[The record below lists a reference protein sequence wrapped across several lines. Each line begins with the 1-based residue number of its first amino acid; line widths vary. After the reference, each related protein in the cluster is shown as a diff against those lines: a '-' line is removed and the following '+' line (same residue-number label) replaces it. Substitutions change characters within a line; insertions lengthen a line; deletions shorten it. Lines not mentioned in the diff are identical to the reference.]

1 MIGMDF
7 GAFFTLCVISLIGAV
22 VVHYGFHYRFLGGID
37 GFLAKWVVGWLGAWL
52 AAPVIGYWFHG
63 LSINGQY
70 LLPAFL
76 GRTSALFGTPYLSIL
91 VTTGLMILGI
101 TVLPIELL
109 VKAASTMLLVRSRT
123 IARSCSWIRT
133 TRALATPWKG
143 C

>member
-76 GRTSALFGTPYLSIL
+76 GSVTAAFMATAICKVMVKVRMAEHAETTVTPGL
-91 VTTGLMILGI
+91 TATETGHE
-101 TVLPIELL
+101 T
-109 VKAASTMLLVRSRT
+109 KAA
-123 IARSCSWIRT
+123 
-133 TRALATPWKG
+133 
-143 C
+143 